1 MMLTSAQLILFVLS
15 GAGYVVFIA
24 NQLRITV
31 YQALFVFPCS
41 VALLLYPCALL
52 GVLEI
57 GFFSTFAL
65 GLGFI
70 AHHLII
76 NRLSFKVDR
85 DCLWNLVILS
95 PLFILYF
102 SIPLDF
108 NFLLWDEF
116 SFWASSIKLIFTT
129 DSLFNKDSPIFF
141 KSYPPLQQLFQYFF
155 LKSSFWSEK
164 NVLYAQTFWV
174 LSGVLCVQ
182 ACFIKSKVNLA
193 FAFLISSSFLYFFS
207 YSYSTIYNDQL
218 LGVCFAASV
227 ALACQQPKHWRSTI
241 AWYISMGS
249 LVLLKEIGLLLALI
263 SLGVFL
269 INGFFNSEKATSV
282 PLRLKATATRGF
294 TGTLLIVILIG
305 SWRLYASSLENARTF
320 DLTSVSKLLSFDVS
334 MRSAQTL
341 SEFVRRIFKPSYL
354 QVSESFA
361 IWSPSLIT
369 FVVILLVCSIILTCS
384 CSHRPERQRM
394 GAVFAWIY
402 LGLVGYI
409 GALLMSYLIVF
420 TEYEGVRLASFE
432 RYVSTYILALLL
444 LTYALTVSTL
454 EAKGPGRVKLL
465 QSAFT
470 VIVLMLSPSSF
481 FQDLRQIQTTR
492 PEKELRVR
500 LEAFANRIKPLMQMN
515 EKVYFIAQNTNGLE
529 RTMFYYGM
537 LPYTSSMSWCWSIGA
552 KYFDGDVW
560 TCNTNLQDIVQGYDY
575 LALYKVDQQFWDRAG
590 TLFTP
595 SSRGGDSGIYKI
607 NRDIKHNI
615 SIERVD

>member
-1 MMLTSAQLILFVLS
+1 
-15 GAGYVVFIA
+15 
-24 NQLRITV
+24 
-31 YQALFVFPCS
+31 
-41 VALLLYPCALL
+41 
-52 GVLEI
+52 
-57 GFFSTFAL
+57 
-65 GLGFI
+65 
-70 AHHLII
+70 
-76 NRLSFKVDR
+76 
-85 DCLWNLVILS
+85 
-95 PLFILYF
+95 
-102 SIPLDF
+102 
-108 NFLLWDEF
+108 
-116 SFWASSIKLIFTT
+116 
-129 DSLFNKDSPIFF
+129 
-141 KSYPPLQQLFQYFF
+141 
-155 LKSSFWSEK
+155 
-164 NVLYAQTFWV
+164 
-174 LSGVLCVQ
+174 
-182 ACFIKSKVNLA
+182 
-193 FAFLISSSFLYFFS
+193 
-207 YSYSTIYNDQL
+207 
-218 LGVCFAASV
+218 
-227 ALACQQPKHWRSTI
+227 
-241 AWYISMGS
+241 
-249 LVLLKEIGLLLALI
+249 
-263 SLGVFL
+263 
-269 INGFFNSEKATSV
+269 
-282 PLRLKATATRGF
+282 
-294 TGTLLIVILIG
+294 
-305 SWRLYASSLENARTF
+305 
-320 DLTSVSKLLSFDVS
+320 
-334 MRSAQTL
+334 
-341 SEFVRRIFKPSYL
+341 
-354 QVSESFA
+354 
-361 IWSPSLIT
+361 
-369 FVVILLVCSIILTCS
+369 
-384 CSHRPERQRM
+384 M

-500 LEAFANRIKPLMQMN
+500 LEAFANRIKPLMQMK

-607 NRDIKHNI
+607 NRDIKNNI